1 MKKKLLSIILALTFC
16 FSFIVTTFAATPIPF
31 TNSDETASITLLNI
45 VREITVPVATSF
57 DYSTGDYFPPEQL
70 SLYYIQISDDSLLYT
85 TLLNNITFTG
95 PEGHTFSFRFYTK
108 GENNIY
114 YHEFALDGPEII
126 VGSGGVLLGGNYVN
140 VLQLSE
146 DSTGTFQ
153 ALGINMGDR
162 VVLISFTSDAPT
174 VALPPVNAPSSWAE
188 PEVTAAIAAGL
199 VPEELQRDYQS
210 SISRGSVAQMFI
222 NLIEKASGMSIDDFM
237 AEKGVTV
244 NESAFTDTTDR
255 AVLAANALG
264 IIQGVGDNRFDPDGI
279 FKRAHV
285 AVIINRV
292 ARVLGVDT
300 DGYAHLFTD
309 VQGHWADPELGWPVH
324 AGIIEGVGNNRFD
337 PEGNLTTEMVI
348 MITYRAL
355 VALS

>member
-1 MKKKLLSIILALTFC
+1 MKKKLLSIALVLALCTGLAVPTLAFVEFSIPDYWGEGVIAIADSEPISISEHESPSNIMLIYTFHLGTTIV
-16 FSFIVTTFAATPIPF
+16 SQLTNDTEPDENGFIVSRDLMILTNPIYVAGGEWQVDSENFIWEGSYKFETP
-31 TNSDETASITLLNI
+31 
-45 VREITVPVATSF
+45 
-57 DYSTGDYFPPEQL
+57 G
-70 SLYYIQISDDSLLYT
+70 LYAWQIQIDRYNPETRDGATGFIMHFLV
-85 TLLNNITFTG
+85 NI
-95 PEGHTFSFRFYTK
+95 
-108 GENNIY
+108 
-114 YHEFALDGPEII
+114 LDGDDTQTPAP
-126 VGSGGVLLGGNYVN
+126 L
-140 VLQLSE
+140 
-146 DSTGTFQ
+146 DDTPST
-153 ALGINMGDR
+153 
-162 VVLISFTSDAPT
+162 
-174 VALPPVNAPSSWAE
+174 WAA
-188 PEVTAAIAAGL
+188 PEVNAAIAAGL
-199 VPEELQRDYQS
+199 VPQELQRNYQRE
-210 SISRGSVAQMFI
+210 ISRGSVAQMFI

-264 IIQGVGDNRFDPDGI
+264 IIQGVGNNQFDPDGI

-300 DGYAHLFTD
+300 NGYTHSFTD

-324 AGIIEGVGNNRFD
+324 AEIIEGVGNNRFD

-355 VALS
+355 APLSD